1 MPKQEIIDQSTG
13 EIVPVNVTQ
22 SPAVVMGSFGD
33 IVAAVISE
41 KQFSILSGKT
51 PKDII
56 RYRPGKGGKTFA
68 YVPHGYVTSTLNK
81 AFGFD
86 WDWRILPN
94 GAGDS
99 YTYHAP
105 MSHTVKGKTVE
116 RPGSIIVKGELTVRI
131 RNPQDLSQVIATIT
145 REAFGEK
152 EEINGMT
159 WGAHV
164 KSAASDAL
172 KKAAT
177 LIGIALDLYYAEP
190 DEVVPDLPPVP
201 ALTAEQLTL
210 AREIKASGKNYGQV
224 AGALSEH
231 FKVEITREQV
241 IEALG

>member
-1 MPKQEIIDQSTG
+1 MTKQEIIDVTTG

-22 SPAVVMGSFGD
+22 SPAIVTSSFGD

-41 KQFSILSGKT
+41 KQFSVLSGRT
-51 PKDII
+51 PKDVI
-56 RYRPGKGGKTFA
+56 RHRPGKGGKTFA

-99 YTYHAP
+99 YTYHP
-105 MSHTVKGKTVE
+105 PVSTTHKGKTIE

-131 RNPQDLSQVIATIT
+131 RNPENLSQVIATIT

-152 EEINGMT
+152 EEVNGMT
-159 WGAHV
+159 WGAHI

-190 DEVVPDLPPVP
+190 DEVVPDLP
-201 ALTAEQLTL
+201 ALPTLTPEQVVR
-210 AREIKASGKNYGQV
+210 AREVKVPGVSYQTVANQLSKEFGTEITAAQV
-224 AGALSEH
+224 ADALD
-231 FKVEITREQV
+231 
-241 IEALG
+241 